1 MKTIGLAAAAFCAV
15 FSLGG
20 CMVGMGYSAR
30 DKVTEAAREYND
42 GVRWGKYDQAAKHVV
57 ADRRKQFVDRHKAL
71 DEELE
76 IADYEVAVGEID
88 KSDRK
93 KYKSTA
99 RVDYTWTL
107 RSQGLVKKTTT
118 QQFWEERDGEW
129 VVAREERV
137 KGAPLTLF
145 DEPAPEHTDGAS
157 K

>member
-1 MKTIGLAAAAFCAV
+1 MRKTLFAAGLLTF
-15 FSLGG
+15 LGG
-20 CMVGMGYSAR
+20 CIAGMGYTAR

-42 GVRWGKYDQAAKHVV
+42 GVRWGKYEQAAKHV
-57 ADRRKQFVDRHKAL
+57 ASDRRKSFVDRHKAL

-76 IADYEVAVGEID
+76 IADYEMVSIDVD
-88 KSDRK
+88 KSNRK
-93 KYKSTA
+93 QYKSTA

-129 VVAREERV
+129 VVAREERM

-145 DEPAPEHTDGAS
+145 DEPPAEDAPAAA